1 MKNKIIALLGV
12 LFAFISLSFVSCQD
26 DKSLASEDWN
36 GSWQLNEDIN
46 FPQAK
51 NNENPTKSN
60 SGTIQ
65 IDPNDNRQ
73 IIINGDLFG
82 LYSSLKI
89 KAKVVTTTASFEE
102 TIGKDK
108 MKGTGVLVNKDK
120 INFNFTITTETN
132 KVESYKRTATRIK

>member
-26 DKSLASEDWN
+26 DKSLASEDC
-36 GSWQLNEDIN
+36 WQLNEDIN

-120 INFNFTITTETN
+120 INFNFTITTKTN
-132 KVESYKRTATRIK
+132 QVESYKRTATRIK

>member
-1 MKNKIIALLGV
+1 MKNKIIILLSV

-36 GSWQLNEDIN
+36 GNWQLNESVN

-51 NNENPTKSN
+51 NNENPRKSN
-60 SGTIQ
+60 SGTIE

-89 KAKVVTTTASFEE
+89 KAKVVSTTASFEE

-120 INFNFTITTETN
+120 INLNFTITTETN
-132 KVESYKRTATRIK
+132 QVESYKRTATRIK

>member
-1 MKNKIIALLGV
+1 MKNKIIILLSV

-36 GSWQLNEDIN
+36 GNWQLNESVN

-51 NNENPTKSN
+51 NNENPRKSN

-89 KAKVVTTTASFEE
+89 KAKVVSTTASFEE

-120 INFNFTITTETN
+120 INFSFTITTEN
-132 KVESYKRTATRIK
+132 NQVESYKRTATRIK

>member
-36 GSWQLNEDIN
+36 GNWQLNESVN

-51 NNENPTKSN
+51 NNENPRKSN

-132 KVESYKRTATRIK
+132 QVESYKRTATRIK